1 VRFFIIKRVRSRRAP
16 IAFAFAT
23 FHRVRRAR
31 AHDASASAGAASS
44 VAASP
49 PKLGRL
55 GRLGSDTLGNEK
67 LGNAN
72 PPPEDSFFALGAASS
87 RTGRSN
93 FFVAFGAFFAYFSR
107 TLYDPRLELS

>member
-1 VRFFIIKRVRSRRAP
+1 MQARRFFIIKLVRSRRAP

-23 FHRVRRAR
+23 FHRVRRAN
-31 AHDASASAGAASS
+31 AHDSSASAGAASS

-49 PKLGRL
+49 PKL

-72 PPPEDSFFALGAASS
+72 PPPEDSFFAFGAASS

-93 FFVAFGAFFAYFSR
+93 FFVAFGAFFAYFSL
-107 TLYDPRLELS
+107 TLYDPRFELS